1 MPGDS
6 GCCFHPEHEL
16 EVAPGESPSEARLR
30 ARPEP
35 VRPLH
40 ESLTDIDERGLR
52 HLEAAGRAADS

>member
-1 MPGDS
+1 MPGDC

-16 EVAPGESPSEARLR
+16 EVTLGKSPFEARLH

-40 ESLTDIDERGLR
+40 ESLTDIDEHGLR